1 MHKNAEHSLI
11 CEWCA
16 RRRKYCFYHFEK
28 IHNRSTVTILLIAVT
43 YLCSAD
49 TVLHCTVT
57 FLCSAATVLHW
68 LYCYIPLQYF
78 YRPPLIVL
86 LQSFHWLYC
95 YSPALGSRYTF
106 SFSYRQYFNSPLLYC
121 YTRYST
127 VLLGTILLCT
137 ATILLCTATIL
148 LCTGYYSLL
157 VQSYSVL
164 LLSYS
169 VLATLY
175 CYNPTLHCSNSKSYS
190 VQLNL
195 TVGIL
200 LQSFVVLI
208 KFSAVL
214 DWFSLPEYCYTAPL
228 SN

>member
-28 IHNRSTVTILLIAVT
+28 IHNRSTVTILLITVT

-86 LQSFHWLYC
+86 PQSFHWLYC
-95 YSPALGSRYTF
+95 YGPALGIRYTF

-137 ATILLCTATIL
+137 VTTYSVLLL
-148 LCTGYYSLL
+148 
-157 VQSYSVL
+157 SYSVL

-169 VLATLY
+169 VLATTLY
-175 CYNPTLHCSNSKSYS
+175 WYNPTLYCYYPT
-190 VQLNL
+190 LYWL
-195 TVGIL
+195 LCTATIL
-200 LQSFVVLI
+200 LCTVPIQNPTLCSWIL
-208 KFSAVL
+208 L
-214 DWFSLPEYCYTAPL
+214 
-228 SN
+228 